1 MKKTAVDKQVA
12 YLAVI
17 ILITVVAVILVG
29 VIQNEII
36 RSFNRPTFGGF
47 RGF

>member
-12 YLAVI
+12 YLAVV

-29 VIQNEII
+29 VVQKEII
-36 RSFNRPTFGGF
+36 KAFMRPAGMGF
-47 RGF
+47 QF